1 MIRFLILGAG
11 SYIGTYFQTYLQE
24 NYGGES
30 VCEVASLR
38 SDAWRA
44 ADWSVYDCI
53 LNVTGRAHADIGSVT
68 QKERESYYQVNCA
81 LAVQAAQ
88 KAIADGAGQYIYPSS
103 IIVYGDSSSR
113 SVMRIT
119 GDSRPAPSNFYGDSK
134 WQAEQ
139 RLMQLFPKWHKDGT
153 ALVVARLPMIY
164 GKNCRGNY
172 RTLENL
178 ARRLPF
184 FPKYAN
190 ERSMLYI
197 DNLCEFL
204 WLAAKGRAAG
214 LYFPQN
220 AEYVQT
226 ARMVAALGEA
236 MGRRVRLTRA
246 FNPFVALSLRMP
258 GKIGAM
264 AGKAFGSLTYEKD
277 MSVLEAGD
285 YCKYT
290 LEESIRHMWEQTGDV
305 KRENRGGNNHE

>member
-30 VCEVASLR
+30 VCESASLR
-38 SDAWRA
+38 TDAWRE

-68 QKERESYYQVNCA
+68 QQERESYYQVNCA
-81 LAVQAAQ
+81 LAVEAAQ

-103 IIVYGDSSSR
+103 IIVYGDSSSE

-119 GDSRPAPSNFYGDSK
+119 SDSRPAPSNFYGDSK

-139 RLMQLFPKWHKDGT
+139 GLMQLFPEWHKGGT

-164 GKNCRGNY
+164 GNNSRGNY
-172 RTLENL
+172 RMLERM
-178 ARRLPF
+178 ARKLPF
-184 FPKYAN
+184 FPKYDNA
-190 ERSMLYI
+190 RSMLYI
-197 DNLCEFL
+197 ENLCEFL
-204 WLAAKGRAAG
+204 WLAARGRASG

-226 ARMVAALGEA
+226 SHMVAAIGEA
-236 MGRRVRLTRA
+236 MGKKVRLTKLLGPA
-246 FNPFVALSLRMP
+246 VALSLRMP
-258 GKIGAM
+258 GKIGGM
-264 AGKAFGSLTYEKD
+264 ARKAFGSLTYEKD
-277 MSVLEAGD
+277 MSILEAGD
-285 YCKYT
+285 YCRYT
-290 LEESIRHMWEQTGDV
+290 LEESIRRMYEHTMDA
-305 KRENRGGNNHE
+305 KRDNRGGNL